1 MAMCY
6 LQKNWDWW
14 GLKMRKN
21 RDQINAFLGKDTEF
35 EGKLSFTGT
44 VRIDG
49 RFKGDILAKGTLIIG
64 ETAVIDSQIQ
74 VSHAVICGEVR
85 GDISAEK
92 KIEIHTPA
100 KVFGNIQAPVVT
112 IDEGVIFDGNCQMQ
126 KLSEEAGKKVAVL
139 SQ

>member
-1 MAMCY
+1 
-6 LQKNWDWW
+6 
-14 GLKMRKN
+14 MRKN

-35 EGKLSFTGT
+35 EGTLSFTGR

-64 ETAVIDSQIQ
+64 ETAVTESQIQ

-92 KIEIHTPA
+92 KIEIHAPG
-100 KVFGNIQAPVVT
+100 KVFGNIQAPVIT
-112 IDEGVIFDGNCQMQ
+112 IDEGVIFDGNCQMK
-126 KLSEEAGKKVAVL
+126 KLSEETAKKVAVL
-139 SQ
+139 PQ

>member
-1 MAMCY
+1 
-6 LQKNWDWW
+6 
-14 GLKMRKN
+14 MRKN

>member
-1 MAMCY
+1 V
-6 LQKNWDWW
+6 LFKKNWDWW

-21 RDQINAFLGKDTEF
+21 RDQINAFLGKDSEF

-64 ETAVIDSQIQ
+64 EAAVIESQIQ

-92 KIEIHTPA
+92 KIEIHAPG